1 MSSGPVDRAA
11 LFDALERELRQLN
24 VVTAFFF
31 QAIADRLG
39 LDVSAVQCSN
49 LLDLLGPLTAGQ
61 LAELTGLT
69 TGAITA
75 VVDRLERAGYVA
87 RERDPHDRRR
97 VIVRPLPEGERRAAP
112 LFEPMGQAWAELYA
126 RYSAQELAVILDFAG
141 RATQMT
147 LAQTT
152 RLRGVVETPVRGAD
166 FAAPLAGATSGHL
179 ICELGASRL
188 TLRADRA
195 LPDLYRAH
203 FAGAAP
209 EVRVRGGTVTIRAG
223 FSLAALFGRGI
234 APAEVTLNGAIPWT
248 IEVRGGAAQLTAD
261 LRALQLRALDLTSGV
276 NRVTVSLPPP
286 VDTVPIVVTSAA
298 SKLTFYRPA
307 GVAVRVA
314 VTSGLTNLTC
324 DGRHIASSGGDRH
337 WATPDYKRAADRYDI
352 QVTGAASDLTVDVER
367 NA

>member
-1 MSSGPVDRAA
+1 MSSGSADHST

-31 QAIADRLG
+31 QAIADQLG

-97 VIVRPLPEGERRAAP
+97 VIVRPLPEGGRRAAP

-126 RYSAQELAVILDFAG
+126 RYSPQELAAILDFAG

-147 LAQTT
+147 LAQTNK
-152 RLRGVVETPVRGAD
+152 LRGTAETPARGGD
-166 FAAPLAGATSGHL
+166 FAAPLAGVTAGHL
-179 ICELGASRL
+179 IFELGASRL

-195 LPDLYRAH
+195 LSDLYRAH
-203 FAGAAP
+203 FTGTAP

-234 APAEVTLNGAIPWT
+234 TPAEVTLNGAIPWT
-248 IEVRGGAAQLTAD
+248 IEIRSGAAQLTAD
-261 LRALQLRALDLTSGV
+261 LRTLTLRALDLTGGV
-276 NRVTVSLPPP
+276 NRATLSLADPTG
-286 VDTVPIVVTSAA
+286 TVPITVTGGA
-298 SKLTFYRPA
+298 SKLTLHRPA
-307 GVAVRVA
+307 GVAARIA
-314 VTSGLTNLTC
+314 VTSGFTNLVF
-324 DGRHIASSGGDRH
+324 DGRRIGGGADRQ
-337 WATPDYKRAADRYDI
+337 WATPDYDRATDRYDVR
-352 QVTGAASDLTVDVER
+352 VTGGASDLTVDVGV
-367 NA
+367 